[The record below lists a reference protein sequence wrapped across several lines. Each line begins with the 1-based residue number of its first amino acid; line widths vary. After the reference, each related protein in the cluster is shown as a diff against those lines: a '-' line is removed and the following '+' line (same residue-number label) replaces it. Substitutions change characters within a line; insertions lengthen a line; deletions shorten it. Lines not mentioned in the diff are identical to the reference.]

1 MLGQNRFKWTLWL
14 ICSEILQHYL
24 VLLHSNYFFLFM
36 VRLIYQIVNHGIN
49 QNILDDALEVAK
61 GFFELPAKE
70 KKKFMTNDVYAPV
83 RYSTSLK
90 DGLDKIQFW
99 RTFLK
104 HYAHPLH
111 RWIHLWPENPPA
123 YRYQMS
129 LIRSYI
135 YIAST
140 K

>member
-1 MLGQNRFKWTLWL
+1 MQGQNRFKWSLLRIFTTF
-14 ICSEILQHYL
+14 SG
-24 VLLHSNYFFLFM
+24 LLHSLTISFFFM